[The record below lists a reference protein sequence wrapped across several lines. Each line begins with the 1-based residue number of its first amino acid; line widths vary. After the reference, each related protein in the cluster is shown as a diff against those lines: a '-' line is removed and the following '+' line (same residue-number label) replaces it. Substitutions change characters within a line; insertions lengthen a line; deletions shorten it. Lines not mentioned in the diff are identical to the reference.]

1 MIIVRALRRIAD
13 GGRTICATIHQ
24 PSASVFEMFDDLL
37 LLKKGGRVVYNGP
50 LGNNNC
56 ATLVSYLESKGA
68 PRIELGDNPADWMLR
83 VLESGTVGDLAEEF
97 ASSSQHEQLESEID
111 ALHNNPDPEQKI
123 EYEHEYPTTGSQRR
137 LLISGRLN
145 LIYWRSPTYNLSRLL
160 ISLVIAFIL
169 GSSFV
174 TTRQL
179 GVFTEPEIRARL
191 SVIFLSFIITGIM
204 AIMSVLPVMS
214 KIRDMFYRHHDAG
227 MYDSGALGLALGV
240 AEKFYIVGSCF
251 LFCLCFLGVAGFL
264 NSKESTAVNIGRSI
278 GFFGFYTFNFAIYSY
293 FGQLF
298 VCLVKPQATAI
309 ILSSVFIGLNNFFS
323 GLVVLP
329 QFLRGTF
336 YAFPYYITPGH
347 YVYNGMV
354 TSLFAESQETVVASS
369 GSGFEEYLVDQGIC
383 EVAAAAPCNGTV
395 SEYVVY
401 FYGGYYGQSGHVANA
416 VALGVFLVAAR
427 VLTWVALRYIRFA

>member
-1 MIIVRALRRIAD
+1 M
-13 GGRTICATIHQ
+13 
-24 PSASVFEMFDDLL
+24 
-37 LLKKGGRVVYNGP
+37 
-50 LGNNNC
+50 
-56 ATLVSYLESKGA
+56 GA

-83 VLESGTVGDLAEEF
+83 ILESGKAGDLADLY
-97 ASSSQHEQLESEID
+97 ASSPQSQRIQADID
-111 ALHNNPDPEQKI
+111 ALHSNPDPERKI
-123 EYEHEYPTTGSQRR
+123 KYEAEYPTTARQRR
-137 LLISGRLN
+137 NLISRRLN
-145 LIYWRSPTYNLSRLL
+145 LIYWRSPTYNLSRLQ

-174 TTRQL
+174 TTRQV
-179 GVFTEPEIRARL
+179 GVYTEPEIRARL

-264 NSKESTAVNIGRSI
+264 NIRESAFKSVGRSI

-298 VCLVKPQATAI
+298 VCLVKPMATAI

-354 TSLFAESQETVVASS
+354 TSLFSNSS
-369 GSGFEEYLVDQGIC
+369 EIVMANAGSGFDEFLVDRGLC
-383 EVAAAAPCNGTV
+383 DDVDASMPCNSTV
-395 SEYVVY
+395 SDYVLY

-416 VALGVFLVAAR
+416 LALGAFLVAAR
-427 VLTWVALRYIRFA
+427 VLTWLALTYIRFA